1 MWCRFEGAM
10 DMLDKPGQWCADT
23 KTGTISYWPKSG
35 EDMRKAVVYAP
46 KLSRLLA
53 IAGTD
58 SNAVL
63 NVHFRNLNFL
73 HTNWPLPPQGYNGRQ
88 GCLYYTRNTGD
99 FPAQRVWQPLDQ
111 AIVWEFARR
120 CSMENCVLA
129 HTGGNAMT
137 LGRGS
142 SMNVLEGNLIFD
154 VGGTAVT
161 IGEDEH
167 AREYCLNM
175 EYSPASG
182 DVPYGN
188 RIANNRIYDIGVTYF
203 GGVGIWILFSQG
215 SLIEHNLI
223 HDINYSGMT
232 VGWMWLEIPT
242 VCKNNTI
249 QYNHIYSVVKMLSDG
264 AGMRFVGKQ
273 PGSIVRGN
281 QIHDVQ
287 VSTFAHIH
295 DNNGLF
301 FDNAAAG
308 FTVVDNAIYG
318 IIAAPIRFNSSK
330 QEWQQFGQNSVG
342 GIPINLWFKS
352 NKPGVEMQYLGQ
364 LLKIK
369 KALDAGQL

>member
-1 MWCRFEGAM
+1 
-10 DMLDKPGQWCADT
+10 
-23 KTGTISYWPKSG
+23 
-35 EDMRKAVVYAP
+35 
-46 KLSRLLA
+46 
-53 IAGTD
+53 
-58 SNAVL
+58 
-63 NVHFRNLNFL
+63 
-73 HTNWPLPPQGYNGRQ
+73 
-88 GCLYYTRNTGD
+88 
-99 FPAQRVWQPLDQ
+99 
-111 AIVWEFARR
+111 
-120 CSMENCVLA
+120 
-129 HTGGNAMT
+129 
-137 LGRGS
+137 
-142 SMNVLEGNLIFD
+142 
-154 VGGTAVT
+154 
-161 IGEDEH
+161 
-167 AREYCLNM
+167 
-175 EYSPASG
+175 
-182 DVPYGN
+182 
-188 RIANNRIYDIGVTYF
+188 
-203 GGVGIWILFSQG
+203 VGIWSLFSQG